1 MKQSL
6 SRLLA
11 CAALAFSISASWASA
26 AEPAAPSLP
35 GHYYLQ
41 GVMETG
47 SELLLKKDGTFEWM
61 LSYGNTDQQASGEW
75 RASGDVVTLVAGNG
89 GKEPQFRVFEESEMR
104 IQKAAEAG
112 LWVAIVGFPRLG
124 PMAGVEVKF
133 EAQSGKTATAVSVAN
148 GDAIVRMPA
157 SERWVRA
164 GLRRQ
169 GSKADYQ
176 WLAVPAERA
185 QERIAAFAV
194 TDPQWL
200 RGQAFQK
207 LALRVV
213 EGGLQVDDADNGLAR
228 GLYAKPASGQ

>member
-11 CAALAFSISASWASA
+11 FAALALSFSASA

-61 LSYGNTDQQASGEW
+61 LSYGNTDEQASGEW
-75 RASGDVVTLVAGNG
+75 RVAGDIVTLMAGNG

-213 EGGLQVDDADNGLAR
+213 EGGLKVDDADNGLAR

>member
-1 MKQSL
+1 MKISL
-6 SRLLA
+6 SCWLA
-11 CAALAFSISASWASA
+11 CAALACSAPASA
-26 AEPAAPSLP
+26 ADQAASALP

-61 LSYGNTDQQASGEW
+61 LSYGNTDEQASGEW
-75 RASGDVVTLVAGNG
+75 RIAGDLVTLVAGNG
-89 GKEPQFRVFEESEMR
+89 GKEPRFRLFEEAEMR
-104 IQKAAEAG
+104 IQKPAEAG
-112 LWVAIVGFPRLG
+112 LWVAIVGFPTVG

-133 EAQSGKTATAVSVAN
+133 EAHSGKSATAVSVAN

-176 WLAVPAERA
+176 WLAVPPERA
-185 QERIAAFAV
+185 QQRLAAFAV

-200 RGQAFQK
+200 RGQAFQT

-213 EGGLQVDDADNGLAR
+213 KGGLKVDDADNGLAR
-228 GLYAKPASGQ
+228 GLYAKPASKQ

>member
-1 MKQSL
+1 MKKTL
-6 SRLLA
+6 SGLLA
-11 CAALAFSISASWASA
+11 CAALAWPLAAGAADQGASF
-26 AEPAAPSLP
+26 LP

-47 SELLLKKDGTFEWM
+47 SELLLKKDGSFEWM
-61 LSYGNTDQQASGEW
+61 LSYGSMDEQASGTW
-75 RASGDVVTLVAGNG
+75 RVDGDVLTLVAGHG
-89 GKEPQFRVFEESEMR
+89 GKEPQFRVFEEAEMR
-104 IQKAAEAG
+104 IQKPAEAG
-112 LWVAIVGFPRLG
+112 QWVAIVGFPQVG

-133 EAQSGKTATAVSVAN
+133 EAHSGKTATAVSAAN

-157 SERWVRA
+157 SERWLRA

-169 GSKADYQ
+169 GSTADYQ
-176 WLAVPAERA
+176 WLPVPPARA

-194 TDPQWL
+194 TDAQWL

-213 EGGLQVDDADNGLAR
+213 DGGLKVDDADNGLAR
-228 GLYAKPASGQ
+228 GLYVKPASKQ

>member
-1 MKQSL
+1 MTKSL
-6 SRLLA
+6 SSLLA
-11 CAALAFSISASWASA
+11 CAALAFAIPAGA
-26 AEPAAPSLP
+26 AEPAASSLP

-47 SELLLKKDGTFEWM
+47 SELLLKKDGTFEWV
-61 LSYGNTDQQASGEW
+61 LSYGNTDQQASGAW
-75 RASGDVVTLVAGNG
+75 RVTGDTVTLVAGNG
-89 GKEPQFRVFEESEMR
+89 GKEPQFRVFEEAEMR
-104 IQKAAEAG
+104 IQKPAEAG
-112 LWVAIVGFPRLG
+112 LWVAIVGFPKVG

-133 EAQSGKTATAVSVAN
+133 EAHSGKTATAVSVAN

-169 GSKADYQ
+169 GATTDYQ
-176 WLAVPAERA
+176 WLAVPAARA

-213 EGGLQVDDADNGLAR
+213 DGGLKVDDADNGLSR
-228 GLYAKPASGQ
+228 GLYAKPASNQ

>member
-1 MKQSL
+1 MTKSL
-6 SRLLA
+6 SSLLA
-11 CAALAFSISASWASA
+11 CAALAFAIPAGA
-26 AEPAAPSLP
+26 AEPAASSLP

-47 SELLLKKDGTFEWM
+47 SELLLKKDGTFEWV
-61 LSYGNTDQQASGEW
+61 LSYGNTDQQASGAW
-75 RASGDVVTLVAGNG
+75 RVTGDTVTLVAGNG
-89 GKEPQFRVFEESEMR
+89 GKEPQFRVFEEAEMR
-104 IQKAAEAG
+104 IQKPAEAG
-112 LWVAIVGFPRLG
+112 LWVAIVGFPQVG

-133 EAQSGKTATAVSVAN
+133 EAHSGKTATAVSVAN

-164 GLRRQ
+164 GLRLQ
-169 GSKADYQ
+169 GATTDYQ
-176 WLAVPAERA
+176 WLAVPAARA

-213 EGGLQVDDADNGLAR
+213 DGGLKVDDADNGLSR
-228 GLYAKPASGQ
+228 GLYAKPASNQ

>member
-1 MKQSL
+1 MKISL
-6 SRLLA
+6 PHLLA
-11 CAALAFSISASWASA
+11 CAALAFSIPAGAADQAASA
-26 AEPAAPSLP
+26 LP

-41 GVMETG
+41 GVMEVG
-47 SELLLKKDGTFEWM
+47 SELLLNKDGTFEWM
-61 LSYGNTDQQASGEW
+61 LSYGNTDEQASGAW
-75 RASGDVVTLVAGNG
+75 RVAGDTVTLVAGNA
-89 GKEPQFRVFEESEMR
+89 GKEPQFRVFEEAEMR
-104 IQKAAEAG
+104 IQKPAEAG
-112 LWVAIVGFPRLG
+112 LWVAIVGFPKVG

-169 GSKADYQ
+169 GATTDYQ
-176 WLAVPAERA
+176 WLAVPAARA

-213 EGGLQVDDADNGLAR
+213 QGGLKVDDADNGLAR
-228 GLYAKPASGQ
+228 GLYAKPASKQ

>member
-1 MKQSL
+1 MKTSL
-6 SRLLA
+6 ACWLA
-11 CAALAFSISASWASA
+11 CAALACSAPASA
-26 AEPAAPSLP
+26 AEPAASSLP

-41 GVMETG
+41 GVMEVG
-47 SELLLKKDGTFEWM
+47 SELLLKKDGKFEWM
-61 LSYGNTDQQASGEW
+61 ISYGNTDEQASGE
-75 RASGDVVTLVAGNG
+75 RRVAGDLLTLVAGDG
-89 GKEPQFRVFEESEMR
+89 GKEPQFRVFEEAEMR
-104 IQKAAEAG
+104 IQKPAEAG
-112 LWVAIVGFPRLG
+112 LWVAIVGYPKVG

-176 WLAVPAERA
+176 WLPVPAARA

-213 EGGLQVDDADNGLAR
+213 KGGLKVDDADNGLAR
-228 GLYAKPASGQ
+228 GLYAKPASKQ

>member
-1 MKQSL
+1 MTKSL
-6 SRLLA
+6 SSLLA
-11 CAALAFSISASWASA
+11 CAALAFAIPAGA
-26 AEPAAPSLP
+26 AEPAASSLP

-47 SELLLKKDGTFEWM
+47 SELLLKKDGTFEWV
-61 LSYGNTDQQASGEW
+61 LSYGNTDQQASGAW
-75 RASGDVVTLVAGNG
+75 RVTGDTVTLVAGNG
-89 GKEPQFRVFEESEMR
+89 GKEPQFRVFEEAEMR
-104 IQKAAEAG
+104 IQKPAEAG
-112 LWVAIVGFPRLG
+112 LWVAIVGFPQVG

-133 EAQSGKTATAVSVAN
+133 EAHSGKTATAVSVAN

-169 GSKADYQ
+169 GATTDYQ
-176 WLAVPAERA
+176 WLAVPAARA

-207 LALRVV
+207 LALRIVD
-213 EGGLQVDDADNGLAR
+213 GGLKVDDADNGLSR
-228 GLYAKPASGQ
+228 GLYAKPASNQ

>member
-1 MKQSL
+1 MTKSL
-6 SRLLA
+6 SSLLA
-11 CAALAFSISASWASA
+11 CAALAFAIPAGA
-26 AEPAAPSLP
+26 AEPAASSLP

-47 SELLLKKDGTFEWM
+47 SELLLKKDGTFEWV
-61 LSYGNTDQQASGEW
+61 LSYGNTDQQASGAW
-75 RASGDVVTLVAGNG
+75 RVTGDTVTLVAGNG
-89 GKEPQFRVFEESEMR
+89 GKEPQFRVFEEAEMR
-104 IQKAAEAG
+104 IQKPAEAG
-112 LWVAIVGFPRLG
+112 LWVAIVGFPKVG

-133 EAQSGKTATAVSVAN
+133 EAHSGKTATAVSVAN

-169 GSKADYQ
+169 GATTDYQ
-176 WLAVPAERA
+176 WLAVPAARA

-207 LALRVV
+207 LALRIVD
-213 EGGLQVDDADNGLAR
+213 GGLKVDDADNGLSR
-228 GLYAKPASGQ
+228 GLYAKPASNQ

>member
-1 MKQSL
+1 MKTAFS
-6 SRLLA
+6 SLLA
-11 CAALAFSISASWASA
+11 CAVLAWPFPTSA
-26 AEPAAPSLP
+26 ADQAAPSLP

-61 LSYGNTDQQASGEW
+61 LSYGNADEQASGEW
-75 RASGDVVTLVAGNG
+75 RVAGDTLTLVAGNG

-104 IQKAAEAG
+104 IQKPAEAG

-133 EAQSGKTATAVSVAN
+133 EAHSGKTAMAVSVAN
-148 GDAIVRMPA
+148 GDAIVRMPS

-176 WLAVPAERA
+176 WLAVPSGRA

-213 EGGLQVDDADNGLAR
+213 KGGLQVDDADSSLAR
-228 GLYAKPASGQ
+228 GLYAKPASKQ

>member
-1 MKQSL
+1 MKSSFSCL
-6 SRLLA
+6 VA
-11 CAALAFSISASWASA
+11 CAAFIFSAPASA
-26 AEPAAPSLP
+26 AEPAAPTLP

-41 GVMETG
+41 GVMEVG
-47 SELLLKKDGTFEWM
+47 SELLLKKDGKFEWM
-61 LSYGNTDQQASGEW
+61 LSYGNTDEQASGEW
-75 RASGDVVTLVAGNG
+75 RVAGDLVTLVAGDG
-89 GKEPQFRVFEESEMR
+89 GKEPQFRVFEEAEMR
-104 IQKAAEAG
+104 IQKPAEAG
-112 LWVAIVGFPRLG
+112 LWVAIVGYPKVG

-148 GDAIVRMPA
+148 GDAIVRVPA

-176 WLAVPAERA
+176 WLPVPPARA

-200 RGQAFQK
+200 SSQAFQK

-213 EGGLQVDDADNGLAR
+213 KGGLKVDDADNGLAR
-228 GLYAKPASGQ
+228 GLYAKPASKQ